1 MWNSSEL
8 QQESSSCNLWI
19 RMERHHHIQ
28 SSGEDFL
35 TRLLTTKE
43 AEVVVVFVTY
53 PEKVQTNKKE
63 KIREVSFLV
72 QDLLHATASHIDYFI
87 TLLAP
92 QL

>member
-1 MWNSSEL
+1 
-8 QQESSSCNLWI
+8 
-19 RMERHHHIQ
+19 MERHHHIH
-28 SSGEDFL
+28 SGGEDFL

-63 KIREVSFLV
+63 EIREVSFLV
-72 QDLLHATASHIDYFI
+72 QDLLHATASHTDYFI